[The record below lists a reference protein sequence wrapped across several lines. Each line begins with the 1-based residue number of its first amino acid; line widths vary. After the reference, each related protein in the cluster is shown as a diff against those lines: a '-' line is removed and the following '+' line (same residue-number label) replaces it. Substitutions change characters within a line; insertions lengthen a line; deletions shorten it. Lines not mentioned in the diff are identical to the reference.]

1 MFRSVTSFNSAG
13 RLATFVATF
22 GYIGYVPVAPG
33 TAGSFGGLAV
43 YGLVRL
49 IDKDYLEV
57 SLLLMVVVLGIWA
70 SSVTERRFNRTDPG
84 LIVIDEV
91 AGMLMTLLWIQVT
104 WVGALV
110 AFLAFRVFDIF
121 KPFPAR
127 WAERLPEGWG
137 VMTDDLVAAAYAHVS
152 VLIFAWVMPG
162 VIVS

>member
-1 MFRSVTSFNSAG
+1 MFKSLTSLHSVG

-22 GYIGYVPVAPG
+22 GYIGYVPIAPG
-33 TAGSFGGLAV
+33 TAGSFGGLAL

-49 IDKDYLEV
+49 IDKDYLELG
-57 SLLLMVVVLGIWA
+57 LLLMVVVVGIWA
-70 SSVTERRFNRTDPG
+70 SSVTERHFNETDPG

-127 WAERLPEGWG
+127 WAERLPGGWG
-137 VMTDDLVAAAYAHVS
+137 VMTDDLVAAAYAHIA
-152 VLIFAWVMPG
+152 VLGFAWTLPG
-162 VIVS
+162 IMGS